1 MKREIVNFVQGSDA
15 WHAHRD
21 GSYNAS
27 ESPSM
32 LNINGAH
39 TSRSEL
45 IRQVATGI
53 RPEVDAHTQKR
64 FDEGHRAE
72 ALARPLAEE
81 IIGDDLF
88 PSTMTLEVEG
98 LKRKLSASL
107 DGRTMDDATTWE
119 HKLLNN
125 ALAASLSIGIIPEKY
140 HPQMEQGLMITGAK
154 RCLFMASAWDDYE
167 NLIEEKHV
175 WYESNPELRAKLI
188 PGWKQFE
195 LDVESY
201 QHVEQAPAAAATNHI
216 ALPAVVVEVVGK
228 VAVRENIGSFTTAL
242 ADFVAKLN
250 RTPETDEDFANLDHA
265 VKVLKEAEQEMDAA
279 DKQLDLAGSVAD
291 VRKLVASARSM
302 ARENRLFAEKLVK
315 TEKENRREKIVQEGR
330 TLFALHVSK
339 LNNRI
344 GGDYMPVIAF
354 DPAGV
359 TKGKKNLTS
368 IADAVASEVARAKI
382 EANEIA
388 DRIEINIKSITGEG
402 HDWRFLF
409 PDLKA
414 VCWSSV
420 EDFSNRLTARIASHN
435 EAEDKRRAA
444 ERERIRQ
451 EEAARIER
459 EQKAE
464 QDRIAAEARRVE
476 EEAKRVAADG
486 ARLAAEAV
494 RVKAE
499 HDMRVAEENRL
510 RAEREQAEAAA
521 KAAAAAAAAA
531 TKAAA
536 EAEEKDFK
544 QLSERD
550 QTIATVLA
558 AMQDMSDNELKIMLH
573 TVDRI
578 LTGRN
583 VAA

>member
-72 ALARPLAEE
+72 ALARPLAEK

-201 QHVEQAPAAAATNHI
+201 QHVEVEPAPVAAPIRDLPVLYVRAKGEVTDCNMAAYKAGVAEFLATLDYKPTTDQGLVDAKAI
-216 ALPAVVVEVVGK
+216 A
-228 VAVRENIGSFTTAL
+228 
-242 ADFVAKLN
+242 AKL
-250 RTPETDEDFANLDHA
+250 RAGA
-265 VKVLKEAEQEMDAA
+265 KAIKAKKAEMLEQTLTIGEVCKDIDLMAKQMDAA
-279 DKQLDLAGSVAD
+279 ALTLEKAFEAEHDR
-291 VRKLVASARSM
+291 RKLRLIDSGRDALAAHVKHLNKRIGKDLMPAVS
-302 ARENRLFAEKLVK
+302 EN
-315 TEKENRREKIVQEGR
+315 
-330 TLFALHVSK
+330 FALVIKGLSK
-339 LNNRI
+339 MESLQNAI
-344 GGDYMPVIAF
+344 D
-354 DPAGV
+354 
-359 TKGKKNLTS
+359 
-368 IADAVASEVARAKI
+368 SELAKRKI

-388 DRIEINIKSITGEG
+388 DRIEINIKSLTGEG
-402 HDWRFLF
+402 HDWTFLF

-420 EDFSNRLTARIASHN
+420 EDFSNRLTVRIASHN

-459 EQKAE
+459 EQ
-464 QDRIAAEARRVE
+464 
-476 EEAKRVAADG
+476 
-486 ARLAAEAV
+486 
-494 RVKAE
+494 
-499 HDMRVAEENRL
+499 
-510 RAEREQAEAAA
+510 AEAAA
-521 KAAAAAAAAA
+521 KAVSPAVEAIVGEMNAIANIPLPVAPPRSEDEQMMDEIIAAIR
-531 TKAAA
+531 
-536 EAEEKDFK
+536 EMNG
-544 QLSERD
+544 S
-550 QTIATVLA
+550 
-558 AMQDMSDNELKIMLH
+558 ELKLMLH
-573 TVDRI
+573 MVDRI
-578 LTGRN
+578 MTGRK